1 MITLDKI
8 QAMKQIK
15 TEFDQLS
22 KAPNPNLGITVGLV
36 DKENIFNWRATLRA
50 PKDSPYKGGIFTLTI
65 SFPDDY
71 PKHPP
76 EVCFLTPIY
85 HVNVNPLKMNI
96 KDSEP
101 LGHVCISTLNWWEP
115 KYTMQE
121 VLTNIYGLF
130 YMANPD
136 SPYGLD
142 RANEYRFNRDLYNK
156 KAQYFTKKYASPNS
170 MYGNIEFTDSW
181 DFTYS
186 K

>member
-1 MITLDKI
+1 MVTLEKI
-8 QAMKQIK
+8 QSMKQIK
-15 TEFDQLS
+15 SEYYQL
-22 KAPNPNLGITVGLV
+22 KTPNPNLALTVGLI
-36 DKENIFNWRATLRA
+36 DNDNLFEWSATLNG
-50 PKDSPYKGGIFTLTI
+50 PKDTPYKGGTFILKI
-65 SFPDDY
+65 IFPDDY

-76 EVCFLTPIY
+76 EVCFKTPIY

-142 RANEYRFNRDLYNK
+142 RANEYRFNKDLYNK

-181 DFTYS
+181 DFNYS

>member
-1 MITLDKI
+1 
-8 QAMKQIK
+8 
-15 TEFDQLS
+15 
-22 KAPNPNLGITVGLV
+22 
-36 DKENIFNWRATLRA
+36 
-50 PKDSPYKGGIFTLTI
+50 
-65 SFPDDY
+65 
-71 PKHPP
+71 
-76 EVCFLTPIY
+76 
-85 HVNVNPLKMNI
+85 MNI

-142 RANEYRFNRDLYNK
+142 RANEYRFNKDLYNK
-156 KAQYFTKKYASPNS
+156 KAQYFTKKYASPHS
-170 MYGNIEFTDSW
+170 MYGNKEFTDSW